1 MNYIIFDLEYNQ
13 KHPDNKNTKENSSL
27 LFEIIQ
33 IGAIKFDKYFNKIG
47 TFNTLIKPVVHTSIH
62 PYVENLTKITDL
74 DIQSSIKF
82 PEVYQDF
89 LNFIGD
95 SPSCLVVWG
104 LNDIKELLKNIK
116 FHKLSLNRL
125 PMEYIDLQHHAS
137 KYFNIPKGRK
147 ISLKNAVAELLI
159 PTIGEFHDAFF
170 DAYYTGEILKKIF
183 SKDIQPLTYTE
194 SPQKQPAKSTEK
206 VNTELLIKQIEKMF
220 NKTLTPKEIKMVK
233 TAYNMGRTRQFIK
246 KD

>member
-33 IGAIKFDKYFNKIG
+33 IGAIKFDKDFNKIG

-74 DIQSSIKF
+74 DIKSSIEF
-82 PEVYQDF
+82 PEVYEDF

-95 SPSCLVVWG
+95 SPSCLGVWG
-104 LNDIKELLKNIK
+104 LNDIKELIKNIK
-116 FHKLSLNRL
+116 FHKLPLSGL
-125 PMEYIDLQHHAS
+125 PMEYIDIQHHAS

-147 ISLKNAVAELLI
+147 ISLKNAVEELAI
-159 PTIGEFHDAFF
+159 PAVGEFHDAFF
-170 DAYYTGEILKKIF
+170 DAYYMAEYPLKRF
-183 SKDIQPLTYTE
+183 LY
-194 SPQKQPAKSTEK
+194 
-206 VNTELLIKQIEKMF
+206 
-220 NKTLTPKEIKMVK
+220 
-233 TAYNMGRTRQFIK
+233 R
-246 KD
+246 